1 MLTEK
6 VDYYHLLPKPSYF
19 LGRKKNNFLN
29 SSSDPNPDP
38 KPNSVSRESQEF
50 EDPNP
55 DPKPNS
61 VSHESEESE
70 DPPNPD
76 PSDPKH
82 CCKFIIRI

>member
-50 EDPNP
+50 EDP
-55 DPKPNS
+55 KPNS

>member
-50 EDPNP
+50 EDP
-55 DPKPNS
+55 KPNS

-82 CCKFIIRI
+82 CCKFILRI